1 MTKGLKLTKEF
12 IEKIASQKNGITDI
26 RECIEPFASFDWDGF
41 NQNEFFHLI
50 DSFMKLDAA
59 GCFSNIPDN
68 YLFVFN
74 YTNIVTE
81 MDIVTIL
88 SEKNKDDVFIDIEV
102 KNQDSDDVFRK
113 MENQLNNRI
122 DAQMPKFLKNG
133 RYLLSLYFH
142 YAKHVF

>member
-1 MTKGLKLTKEF
+1 
-12 IEKIASQKNGITDI
+12 
-26 RECIEPFASFDWDGF
+26 
-41 NQNEFFHLI
+41 
-50 DSFMKLDAA
+50 MKLDAA

-102 KNQDSDDVFRK
+102 WILKLSSVFPQ
-113 MENQLNNRI
+113 NP
-122 DAQMPKFLKNG
+122 AF
-133 RYLLSLYFH
+133 SLRT
-142 YAKHVF
+142 V

>member
-1 MTKGLKLTKEF
+1 
-12 IEKIASQKNGITDI
+12 
-26 RECIEPFASFDWDGF
+26 
-41 NQNEFFHLI
+41 
-50 DSFMKLDAA
+50 MKLDAA

-122 DAQMPKFLKNG
+122 DAQMPKFLKTVDIFSH
-133 RYLLSLYFH
+133 YIFIALSIF
-142 YAKHVF
+142 FSIFCTSTT

>member
-1 MTKGLKLTKEF
+1 MK
-12 IEKIASQKNGITDI
+12 KIASQKNGITDI
-26 RECIEPFASFDWDGF
+26 RECIESFASFDWDGF

-142 YAKHVF
+142 CTKHIF